1 MTSPVLLMLN
11 RPSRD
16 AEPHEPGGPSFARLD
31 PSAAQ
36 VSVLDLGV
44 TRGDGIFESI
54 SVAGGR
60 AQALEPH
67 LARFAVS
74 ARMLQLPAP
83 DLDAWR
89 EAILA
94 AVALHDDVPEAF
106 IKTVLTR
113 GIEGDGRPTGWLYME
128 PSSPAFSRART
139 EGIRVVT
146 LNRGY
151 ATTVARDFP
160 WLLQGAKTL
169 SYGLNRAAG
178 REAAARG
185 ADDVIFVSTDGYL
198 LEGPTS
204 NVILRTG
211 DRLVTPPTDIGIL
224 AGTTQA
230 HIFAYA
236 QGVGMGTAYEMLTPD
251 DLRAADA
258 AWLVSSVRHAAP
270 VSSVDGEDR
279 TMDAGFTAALN
290 EFLLARRD

>member
-16 AEPHEPGGPSFARLD
+16 AEPHEPGGAPFVRRD
-31 PSAAQ
+31 PAAAQ
-36 VSVLDLGV
+36 VSVSDLGV

-54 SVAGGR
+54 SVASGR

-89 EAILA
+89 EAIVA
-94 AVALHDDVPEAF
+94 AVAMHDDVPEAY

-113 GIEGDGRPTGWLYME
+113 GVEGDGRPTGWLYME
-128 PSSPAFSRART
+128 PSNPAFARART

-146 LNRGY
+146 LDRGY
-151 ATTVARDFP
+151 ATTVAREFP

-178 REAAARG
+178 REAASRG

-211 DRLVTPPTDIGIL
+211 DRLVTPRTDIGIL

-236 QGVGMGTAYEMLTPD
+236 QGVGMDTDYELLTPE
-251 DLRAADA
+251 DLRKADA

-270 VSSVDGEDR
+270 VRSVDGEDR
-279 TMDAGFTAALN
+279 PMDPRLTAAIN
-290 EFLLARRD
+290 EFLLTRED

>member
-11 RPSRD
+11 RPSRE
-16 AEPHEPGGPSFARLD
+16 AEPHGPGAAAFTSVD

-36 VSVLDLGV
+36 VTVRDLGV

-54 SVAGGR
+54 SVARGR

-94 AVALHDDVPEAF
+94 AIDEHDDVAESY

-113 GIEGDGRPTGWLYME
+113 GVEGDGRPTGWVYME
-128 PSSPAFSRART
+128 PSADFTKARA
-139 EGIRVVT
+139 EGIRVIT

-151 ATTVARDFP
+151 ATTVERELP

-169 SYGLNRAAG
+169 SYAVNRAAG
-178 REAAARG
+178 REAASRG

-198 LEGPTS
+198 LEGPTA
-204 NVILRTG
+204 NVILRFG

-230 HIFAYA
+230 GIFAFA
-236 QGVGMGTAYEMLTPD
+236 EGLGMDTAYELVTPD

-270 VSSVDGEDR
+270 VRSVDGEDR
-279 TMDAGFTAALN
+279 TVDGEFTTAIN
-290 EFLLARRD
+290 TYLLSRRD

>member
-11 RPSRD
+11 RPSLE
-16 AEPHEPGGPSFARLD
+16 AEAHDLDGSPFAAVD
-31 PSAAQ
+31 PSRAQ
-36 VSVLDLGV
+36 VGALDLGA

-89 EAILA
+89 QAILA
-94 AVALHDDVPEAF
+94 AVAEHDDVPEAY

-113 GIEGDGRPTGWLYME
+113 GIEGAGRPTGWVYME
-128 PSSPAFSRART
+128 PSADFSRARV

-151 ATTVARDFP
+151 ATTVARELP

-169 SYGLNRAAG
+169 SYALNRAAG
-178 REAAARG
+178 REAANRG

-204 NVILRTG
+204 TVILRFG
-211 DRLVTPPTDIGIL
+211 DRLVTPPTDTGIL
-224 AGTTQA
+224 PGTTQA
-230 HIFAYA
+230 DIFSFADDR
-236 QGVGMGTAYEMLTPD
+236 GMDTAYELLTPD
-251 DLRAADA
+251 DLRTADA

-270 VSSVDGEDR
+270 VRGVDGEDR
-279 TMDAGFTAALN
+279 PMDADFTASIN

>member
-11 RPSRD
+11 RPSREAEEHSPGGQPFSSAD
-16 AEPHEPGGPSFARLD
+16 PAEP
-31 PSAAQ
+31 Q
-36 VSVLDLGV
+36 VSALDLGV

-54 SVAGGR
+54 SVAGGH

-67 LARFAVS
+67 LARFAAS

-83 DLDAWR
+83 DLDVWR

-94 AVALHDDVPEAF
+94 AIAAHDDVPEAY

-113 GIEGDGRPTGWLYME
+113 GVEGDGRPTGWLYME
-128 PSSPAFSRART
+128 PSSPAFARART

-146 LNRGY
+146 LGRGY
-151 ATTVARDFP
+151 ATSVARELP

-178 REAAARG
+178 REAARRG

-204 NVILRTG
+204 NVILRVG

-236 QGVGMGTAYEMLTPD
+236 QGVGMETAYELLTPD

-270 VSSVDGEDR
+270 VRSVDGEDR
-279 TMDAGFTAALN
+279 PMDAGFTAALN

>member
-11 RPSRD
+11 RPSHE
-16 AEPHEPGGPSFARLD
+16 AEAHEPAAAAFTSVD

-36 VSVLDLGV
+36 VTVRDLGV

-83 DLDAWR
+83 DLDVWR

-94 AVALHDDVPEAF
+94 AIAEHDDVPESY

-113 GIEGDGRPTGWLYME
+113 GVEGDGRPTGWVYME
-128 PSSPAFSRART
+128 PSADFRQARA
-139 EGIRVVT
+139 EGIRVIT
-146 LNRGY
+146 LSRGY
-151 ATTVARDFP
+151 ATTVERELP

-169 SYGLNRAAG
+169 SYAVNKAAG

-198 LEGPTS
+198 LEGPTA
-204 NVILRTG
+204 NVILRFG
-211 DRLVTPPTDIGIL
+211 DRLVTPPTDTGIL

-230 HIFAYA
+230 DIFAHA
-236 QGVGMGTAYEMLTPD
+236 EELGMDTAYELVTPD
-251 DLRAADA
+251 DLRVADA

-270 VSSVDGEDR
+270 VRSVDGDDR
-279 TMDAGFTAALN
+279 AIDAEFTKAIN
-290 EFLLARRD
+290 THLLSRRD